1 MSNPSIHASTT
12 SSYIDLGL
20 SFAITVP
27 KVEPSGVLG
36 LSRGTDESVRSMQNL
51 CLCGASQLVAT
62 PRFGNKGVDISAPVN
77 CFPHDA
83 QHNRSSYASYNI
95 ISWMYCTVY
104 CEKALIHCVVATKE
118 LSCMAGGHWKS
129 QKHSGSEETSCLEIQ
144 ANTFQLTIIPTG
156 CERTCRY
163 RRYVV
168 PILQS
173 SQLDA
178 PNLLQPHGGI
188 KLLLK
193 LPEGLACCN
202 FECKADGSYHHKS
215 IEIIGKY

>member
-1 MSNPSIHASTT
+1 MVSNPSIHASTT

-104 CEKALIHCVVATKE
+104 CEKALIHRVVATKE
-118 LSCMAGGHWKS
+118 LSCMAGGH
-129 QKHSGSEETSCLEIQ
+129 
-144 ANTFQLTIIPTG
+144 
-156 CERTCRY
+156 
-163 RRYVV
+163 
-168 PILQS
+168 
-173 SQLDA
+173 
-178 PNLLQPHGGI
+178 
-188 KLLLK
+188 
-193 LPEGLACCN
+193 
-202 FECKADGSYHHKS
+202 
-215 IEIIGKY
+215 